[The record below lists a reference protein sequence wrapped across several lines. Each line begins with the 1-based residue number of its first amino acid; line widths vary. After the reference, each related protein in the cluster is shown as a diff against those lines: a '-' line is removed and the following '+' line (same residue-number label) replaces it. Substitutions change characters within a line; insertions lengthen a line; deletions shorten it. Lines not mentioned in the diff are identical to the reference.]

1 MWRKKWMKKW
11 LGIPFQESF
20 SLLFSAPEHPLK
32 ASVVQSSSTAA
43 LWDRDLVGWR
53 QKEKVWGLGNDLR
66 ADVERG
72 SYRSCPSFFC
82 KVWDNTLLFSW
93 FSVDAGC
100 VYDSGMCVC
109 TCLCVSMYCMS
120 LRGLWAQ
127 QSLNSRVDVS
137 SSSDE
142 GLQVGLAVDEA
153 HGAQLVQLGLEPHL
167 WGLGLR
173 GGK

>member
-1 MWRKKWMKKW
+1 MNEEMV
-11 LGIPFQESF
+11 GNPFSGEVF
-20 SLLFSAPEHPLK
+20 APFLCTRTPLTMR
-32 ASVVQSSSTAA
+32 VVQSGFTAA

-66 ADVERG
+66 TDVEWG

-82 KVWDNTLLFSW
+82 KVWDNTLKFLLVLCRCW
-93 FSVDAGC
+93 VC
-100 VYDSGMCVC
+100 LWVRYVCMYVC

-127 QSLNSRVDVS
+127 QSLDSGVDVS

-142 GLQVGLAVDEA
+142 GLQVGLAVDET

-167 WGLGLR
+167 WGLGLQE
-173 GGK
+173 GN